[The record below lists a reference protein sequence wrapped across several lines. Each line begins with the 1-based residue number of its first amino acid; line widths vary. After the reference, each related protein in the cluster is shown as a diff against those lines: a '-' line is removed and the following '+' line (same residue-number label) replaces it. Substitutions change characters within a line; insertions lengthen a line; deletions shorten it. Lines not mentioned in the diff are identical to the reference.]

1 MALELCVLGCGSA
14 TPTTRFNPT
23 AQLLEIRNHY
33 FLIDCGENTQV
44 ELRRRR
50 LRFSKINHIFI
61 SHLHG
66 DHYFGLIG
74 LLSSFHLLDRTQPLH
89 IHGPADLQEI
99 IALQLRVSQT
109 KLRFPLH
116 FHHTQDNGPAV
127 VFEDDKVVVTSFP
140 LKHSIA
146 TTGFLFQEKLADRK
160 INSDNVRAFQVPIY
174 ALNGLKK
181 GRDYEDEQGNI
192 IPNAELTLPPPPPLS
207 YAFCSDTAYSE
218 KNTELLAGVN
228 LLYHESTF
236 LEVDQAL
243 AKKTKHSTSTD
254 AARFAKKINAQ
265 HLLIGHYSV
274 RYDDLQLFEKEAK
287 TIFENTKS
295 ARDGHTYHL
304 DNNKQLTVKVPT
316 R

>member
-23 AQLLEIRNHY
+23 AQLLEIRNHF

-74 LLSSFHLLDRTQPLH
+74 LLSSFHLLDRDKPLH
-89 IHGPADLQEI
+89 IHGPADLEAI
-99 IALQLRVSQT
+99 IAIQLQASNT
-109 KLRFPLH
+109 KLRYELLFLP
-116 FHHTQDNGPAV
+116 TQNQVPAV
-127 VFEDDKVVVTSFP
+127 IFEDAKVMVTSFP

-160 INSDNVRAFQVPIY
+160 INSNRIREFQVPIY
-174 ALNGLKK
+174 ALNGIKK
-181 GRDYEDEQGNI
+181 GRDYTDDSGNR
-192 IPNAELTLPPPPPLS
+192 IPNAELTLPPPAPLS

-218 KNTELLAGVN
+218 KNVDLLNQVD

-236 LEVDQAL
+236 LNADQAL

-254 AARFAKKINAQ
+254 AAQFAKTIAAA
-265 HLLIGHYSV
+265 HLLVGHYSV
-274 RYDDLQLFEKEAK
+274 RYDDLSVFEQEARA
-287 TIFENTKS
+287 IFAQTYG
-295 ARDGHTYHL
+295 ARDGHCYHL
-304 DNNKQLTVKVPT
+304 ASRDSLTLKAPV